1 MLKYIFPFVVLLVA
15 VSCSDTK
22 TDETK
27 KTEENTIVKSF
38 KNEADMDNRAVEIDA
53 IISTSELVASSLK
66 YQKND
71 GSYVQVFGHM
81 NRDNQILKI
90 EEQFSDGDGKSS
102 GSITYY
108 LNGGKPF
115 MTIELVDEVV
125 DGTSTFLDRVSY
137 YDAKG
142 KVLKTKERRS
152 AYQEETETMAY
163 TPVALHKAPIDRAM
177 RALNSEKEF
186 EVTFQGFVYEGAYTY
201 LIVGENSKDNPY
213 TCALRCDYK
222 DPLILQLS
230 SSPDTYMGE
239 KLKISFQIRADQNFE
254 YMVYGGGD
262 FAE

>member
-1 MLKYIFPFVVLLVA
+1 MLKYIFPLVVLVFA

-22 TDETK
+22 ADETK
-27 KTEENTIVKSF
+27 KTEEDSIVKSF

-53 IISTSELVASSLK
+53 IISTSEQLASSLK
-66 YQKND
+66 YQKSD

-115 MTIELVDEVV
+115 MTVELIDEVV
-125 DGTSTFLDRVSY
+125 DGTATFVDRVSY

-142 KVLKTKERRS
+142 NVLKTKERRA
-152 AYQEETETMAY
+152 AYQEETEQMAY
-163 TPVALHKAPIDRAM
+163 TPVKLRKASIDRAM

-186 EVTFQGFVYEGAYTY
+186 AITFQGFVYEGAYTY

-230 SSPDTYMGE
+230 SNPEAYIGE
-239 KLKISFQIRADQNFE
+239 KLKVNFQIRSDQNFE